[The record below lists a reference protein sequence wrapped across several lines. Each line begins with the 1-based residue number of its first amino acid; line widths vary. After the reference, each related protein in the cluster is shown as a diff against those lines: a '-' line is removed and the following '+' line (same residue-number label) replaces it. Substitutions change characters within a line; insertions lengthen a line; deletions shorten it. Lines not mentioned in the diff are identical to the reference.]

1 MSAAEG
7 RNGKEGSA
15 RGRTSGDTDA
25 RRARIDATTTAPGAM
40 RSFWLTERAV
50 RVDAPGYAQLASV
63 ALAVGHLLHPRKAR
77 HGASRCESQVPTTS
91 VSDFAGRSRSPSGSR
106 RLEASGKRAQLAL
119 VLARLVRATRRSQC
133 RASTPRGGLKTQA
146 PRNRS
151 RRKTATKRRF
161 VNGHFTRPVRKTMTL
176 ASRKP
181 RDPARLDTSRGARA
195 LEAPSR
201 TSVDGRL
208 TL

>member
-50 RVDAPGYAQLASV
+50 CVDAPGYAQLASV

-151 RRKTATKRRF
+151 TE
-161 VNGHFTRPVRKTMTL
+161 NGDETPVRQRSLPSSLDLVRKTMTL

-181 RDPARLDTSRGARA
+181 RWALPGARERSKHP
-195 LEAPSR
+195 LERAS
-201 TSVDGRL
+201 TVD
-208 TL
+208 

>member
-25 RRARIDATTTAPGAM
+25 RRARIDATTTAPGAI

-91 VSDFAGRSRSPSGSR
+91 VSDFAGRIRSPRGSR
-106 RLEASGKRAQLAL
+106 RARGVRETCATDARAG
-119 VLARLVRATRRSQC
+119 ATRAC
-133 RASTPRGGLKTQA
+133 DAAVAVPRASTPRGGLKTQA

-151 RRKTATKRRF
+151 RRENGAETAVRQRSPFPRRRSPCPENRR
-161 VNGHFTRPVRKTMTL
+161 VSETSRP
-176 ASRKP
+176 
-181 RDPARLDTSRGARA
+181 RLPGTSRGARA
-195 LEAPSR
+195 LENPLERASA
-201 TSVDGRL
+201 VD
-208 TL
+208 

>member
-25 RRARIDATTTAPGAM
+25 RRARIDATTTAPGAI

-91 VSDFAGRSRSPSGSR
+91 VSDFAGRSLSPRGSR

-161 VNGHFTRPVRKTMTL
+161 VNGHFTRQVRKTMTL

>member
-25 RRARIDATTTAPGAM
+25 RRARIDATTTAPGAI

-91 VSDFAGRSRSPSGSR
+91 VSDFAGRIRSPRGSR

-151 RRKTATKRRF
+151 RRENGAETAVRQRSPFPRRRSPCPENRR
-161 VNGHFTRPVRKTMTL
+161 VSETSRP
-176 ASRKP
+176 
-181 RDPARLDTSRGARA
+181 RLPGTSRGARA
-195 LEAPSR
+195 LENPLERASA
-201 TSVDGRL
+201 VD
-208 TL
+208 